1 MPIYHSDW
9 KKRKTMNINLHFNIN
24 LTKKQKEVYELFHKK
39 DVKEIVMNFSRQ
51 SGKTTLAEIL
61 LIETMVNKKCNCAYI
76 SPSFAQGKK
85 VFREITSL
93 LAQTQLITKKNSTDL
108 TVELINGSYL
118 QFFTAQSPTAIRGNT
133 ISGLLVIDEAAYLP
147 ETTPDG
153 QLLWSMVIQPITKAK
168 KPKILF
174 ISTPNGK
181 QGLFY
186 EKYLEGL
193 NSDTVKS
200 VKCTIYDDTTVSKED
215 IDELER
221 TTPPLSWKQEFLCE
235 FLDSAITVF
244 EGFERQFV
252 DYKRVIFKN
261 KVWIGVDLSANG
273 EDETIL
279 TKTDGDYVRQY
290 VINGSLDAKY
300 KQIAYYINNDNNLI
314 MCYCE
319 ANGIGEPMINEIGK
333 LVKSKSKVLYFTT
346 TNENKSEMV
355 GSLQLDISQDKIH
368 FDKEDTELYKQMGVF
383 TYKVN
388 KQTRRIT
395 YAAKEPYH
403 DDRVMS
409 LMIARRAK
417 EDYPIKNVET
427 SYKFIQTRQNR
438 I

>member
-1 MPIYHSDW
+1 ME
-9 KKRKTMNINLHFNIN
+9 INLHFNIN
-24 LTKKQKEVYELFHKK
+24 LTKKQKEVYELYHNK
-39 DVKEIVMNFSRQ
+39 DIREIVMNFSRQ
-51 SGKTTLAEIL
+51 SGKTTMAEIL
-61 LIETMVNKKCNCAYI
+61 LIETMVKKKCNCAYI

-85 VFREITSL
+85 VFREIAAL
-93 LAQTQLITKKNSTDL
+93 LNQTKLIAKKNSTDL
-108 TVELINGSYL
+108 TLELINGSYL

-186 EKYLEGL
+186 DKYLEGL
-193 NSDTVKS
+193 NSDTVKTVECNIYTDS
-200 VKCTIYDDTTVSKED
+200 TISKEE
-215 IDELER
+215 IEELKA
-221 TTPPLSWKQEFLCE
+221 TTPPLAFKQEFLCE
-235 FLDSAITVF
+235 FLDSALTVF
-244 EGFERQFV
+244 EGFEGQFI
-252 DYKRVIFKN
+252 DYQRVKFDGN
-261 KVWIGVDLSANG
+261 VWIGVDLSTSG
-273 EDETIL
+273 EDETIVTICNKEGYSKQKL
-279 TKTDGDYVRQY
+279 VTG
-290 VINGSLDAKY
+290 NLDAKY
-300 KQIAYYINNDNNLI
+300 RKISDIINSEKKLV

-319 ANGIGEPMINEIGK
+319 ANGIGEPMINEIRK
-333 LVKSKSKVLYFTT
+333 LVKQKSKVLYFTT

-355 GSLQLDISQDKIH
+355 GSLQLDITQNKTF
-368 FDKEDTELYKQMGVF
+368 FDKEEKELYKQMGVF

-409 LMIARRAK
+409 LMIARRAM
-417 EDYPIKNVET
+417 EDYPNKSLES
-427 SYKFIQTRQNR
+427 SYRFIATRKDR

>member
-1 MPIYHSDW
+1 MPTYHSDW
-9 KKRKTMNINLHFNIN
+9 KKQRMEINLHFNIN
-24 LTKKQKEVYELFHKK
+24 LTKKQREVYELFHKK
-39 DVKEIVMNFSRQ
+39 EVKEIVMNFSRQ

-61 LIETMVNKKCNCAYI
+61 LIETMVKKKCNCAYI
-76 SPSFAQGKK
+76 SPSYAQGKK
-85 VFREITSL
+85 VYREIIQL
-93 LAQTQLITKKNSTDL
+93 LGQTKLITKKNSTDL
-108 TVELINGSYL
+108 TVELVNGSYL

-133 ISGLLVIDEAAYLP
+133 ISGLLVLDEAAYLP
-147 ETTPDG
+147 EETSDG
-153 QLLWSMVIQPITKAK
+153 QHFYSMVVQPVTKAK

-174 ISTPNGK
+174 NSTPNGK

-215 IDELER
+215 IEELKNS
-221 TTPPLSWKQEFLCE
+221 TPPLSWQQEFLCE

-244 EGFERQFV
+244 EGFERQFI
-252 DYKRVIFKN
+252 DYQKVIFKN

-279 TKTDGDYVRQY
+279 TRTDGEHVMQI
-290 VINGSLDAKY
+290 VIKGSLDTKY
-300 KQIAYYINNDNNLI
+300 KIISNIINNESNLV
-314 MCYCE
+314 MAYCE
-319 ANGIGEPMINEIGK
+319 ANGIGEPMINEIRK
-333 LVKSKSKVLYFTT
+333 LVKRKSKVLYFTT

-403 DDRVMS
+403 DDRIMS
-409 LMIARRAK
+409 LLISLRAK
-417 EDYPIKNVET
+417 EDYPIKNIET
-427 SYKFIQTRQNR
+427 NYKFIPTRKNR

>member
-1 MPIYHSDW
+1 ME
-9 KKRKTMNINLHFNIN
+9 INLHFNIN
-24 LTKKQKEVYELFHKK
+24 LTKKQKEVYELYHNK
-39 DVKEIVMNFSRQ
+39 DIREIVMNFSRQ
-51 SGKTTLAEIL
+51 SGKTTMAEIL
-61 LIETMVNKKCNCAYI
+61 LIETMVKKKCNCAYI

-85 VFREITSL
+85 VFREITQL
-93 LAQTQLITKKNSTDL
+93 LNQTKLIAKKNSTDL
-108 TVELINGSYL
+108 TIELINGSYL

-186 EKYLEGL
+186 DKYLEGL
-193 NSDTVKS
+193 NSDTVKT
-200 VKCTIYDDTTVSKED
+200 VECNIYEDITISKED
-215 IDELER
+215 IELLR
-221 TTPPLSWKQEFLCE
+221 QTTPPLAFKQEFECK
-235 FLDSAITVF
+235 FLDSALTVF
-244 EGFERQFV
+244 EGYEKQFI
-252 DYKRVIFKN
+252 DYQRVKFDSN
-261 KVWIGVDLSANG
+261 VWIGVDLSTSG
-273 EDETIL
+273 EDETIVTICNKEGYSKQKL
-279 TKTDGDYVRQY
+279 VTG
-290 VINGSLDAKY
+290 NLDAKY
-300 KQIAYYINNDNNLI
+300 RKIADIINSEKKLV

-319 ANGIGEPMINEIGK
+319 ANGIGEPMINEIRK
-333 LVKSKSKVLYFTT
+333 LVKNKSKVLYFTT

-355 GSLQLDISQDKIH
+355 GSLQLDISQNKTF
-368 FDKEDTELYKQMGVF
+368 FDKEEKELYKQMGVF

-409 LMIARRAK
+409 LMIARRAM
-417 EDYPIKNVET
+417 EDYPSKSLES
-427 SYKFIQTRQNR
+427 SYRFIATRKDR